1 MTPLL
6 IALQFLTRLPVSL
19 PGIPTPE
26 QVGRSLL
33 WYPLVGL
40 LLGLL
45 LWGAHLLLGQASA
58 VLQAAI
64 ILALWVGL
72 SGGLHLDGLADTADA
87 WVGGFADRERTLAI
101 MKDPRSGPIAV
112 VVLVLLLL
120 LKFAAL
126 FTLLQAGQGIYLLLL
141 PWLGRIRTLAD
152 LRALDLV
159 EPLKARI
166 GWAGQQRL
174 DQEAPGQFTTPLG
187 RRVPIDYGS
196 ADPSIEL
203 RLQEL
208 FGLAATPRI
217 AGGRLGLKLHLLS
230 PARRPVQVTQDLA
243 SFWANTYAEVKK
255 DLKGRYPKHYW
266 PEDPLIAEPTARA
279 KPRK

>member
-45 LWGAHLLLGQASA
+45 LWGAHLLLGQTSA

-101 MKDPRSGPIAV
+101 MKDPCSGPIAV

-141 PWLGRIRTLAD
+141 PWLGRSLLPLLLATTPYVREGGLGQALVD
-152 LRALDLV
+152 HLPRGQLPWVLGVHLLGMLLFGWMGLLALATALLLFIWLRRALLRRLGGTTGDTAGALV
-159 EPLKARI
+159 E
-166 GWAGQQRL
+166 
-174 DQEAPGQFTTPLG
+174 LG
-187 RRVPIDYGS
+187 ECSV
-196 ADPSIEL
+196 L
-203 RLQEL
+203 
-208 FGLAATPRI
+208 LALA
-217 AGGRLGLKLHLLS
+217 LS
-230 PARRPVQVTQDLA
+230 L
-243 SFWANTYAEVKK
+243 
-255 DLKGRYPKHYW
+255 
-266 PEDPLIAEPTARA
+266 
-279 KPRK
+279 